1 MENVKTEIKYLQC
14 TLTEEELK
22 KYSQNLARVAQEKNE
37 IEGRKKQAMS
47 DFNAQI
53 ASKEADITT
62 FATKVNNGWEYRD
75 VECEWLYDW
84 DAGTKT
90 LYRKDTDECL
100 AIAIPVDDDDRQ
112 GMLV

>member
-1 MENVKTEIKYLQC
+1 MEKVKTEVKYLQC

-62 FATKVNNGWEYRD
+62 FASKVNNGWEYRNID
-75 VECEWLYDW
+75 CEWNYDW
-84 DAGTKT
+84 DNETKC
-90 LYRKDTDECL
+90 LYRKDTEECL
-100 AIAIPVDDDDRQ
+100 ARDIPIDNDERQ
-112 GMLV
+112 GTLV

>member
-1 MENVKTEIKYLQC
+1 MQEVKPEVKFLQC

-62 FATKVNNGWEYRD
+62 FAAKVNSGWEFRNVD
-75 VECEWLYDW
+75 CEWIYDW
-84 DAGTKT
+84 ENGTKS

-100 AIAIPVDDDDRQ
+100 ARDIPVEPEERQ
-112 GMLV
+112 LSLV